1 MGIGHR
7 NWALGIGHRSL
18 GIGIWRWALG
28 IGPSGIADL
37 DGAGA
42 HHDASWMEVAVAE
55 CEAIEGVEGV
65 AQVLGLE
72 LLHLARVRVRVR
84 VMVVVM
90 ARARVRG

>member
-37 DGAGA
+37 DGAGT
-42 HHDASWMEVAVAE
+42 HHDATRVEVAVAE

-72 LLHLARVRVRVR
+72 LLHLVRVRVRVR
-84 VMVVVM
+84 VM
-90 ARARVRG
+90 ARARVRVRG